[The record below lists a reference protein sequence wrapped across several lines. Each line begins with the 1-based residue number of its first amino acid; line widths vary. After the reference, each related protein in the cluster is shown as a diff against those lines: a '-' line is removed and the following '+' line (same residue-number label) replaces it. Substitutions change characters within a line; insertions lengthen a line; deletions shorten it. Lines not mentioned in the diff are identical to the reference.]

1 MRGYFYLL
9 VEHIIVNKNKTIMIV
24 LGIVLM
30 IVGGAIFTSGEQ
42 QSCLLMIIGGIIN
55 FAGIGVLMSAF

>member
-1 MRGYFYLL
+1 
-9 VEHIIVNKNKTIMIV
+9 MIV

-42 QSCLLMIIGGIIN
+42 HSCLLMIIGGVIN